1 MDNHGEQRPMN
12 VHNDRQK
19 IVVFTGAGISADSGL
34 TTFNDKN
41 GLWMDHRIE
50 DVATPQAWQRYP
62 EEILDFYNDLREKI
76 SFAAPNAAHLAIAEL
91 ESRYEV
97 IVITQ
102 NIDDLHERAGSTN
115 VLHLHGQITFAQSS
129 INENLIYKIDKKP
142 IHMGDLCEKGSQ
154 LRPYVVWYGEHVQ
167 NFSAALEHIKSAT
180 KILVVGT
187 SLTTQPAAG
196 LVSKARHH
204 AEKILIGF
212 FTERKP
218 YGYLFLRGKA
228 SSMVPYVV
236 NCWLKGQ
243 KVR

>member
-1 MDNHGEQRPMN
+1 MN
-12 VHNDRQK
+12 AHSDRHK
-19 IVVFTGAGISADSGL
+19 IVVFTGAGISAESGL

-50 DVATPQAWQRYP
+50 DVATPQAWQKSP
-62 EEILDFYNDLREKI
+62 EELLVFYNDLREKI
-76 SFAAPNAAHLAIAEL
+76 SFAAPNAAHRAIAEL

-115 VLHLHGQITFAQSS
+115 VLHLHGLITLAQSS
-129 INENLIYKIDKKP
+129 IDENLIYRIGTQP
-142 IHMGDLCEKGSQ
+142 IFMGDLCEKGSQ

-167 NFSAALEHIKSAT
+167 NFSAAREHFKSAT

-187 SLTTQPAAG
+187 SLTTQPAAS

-204 AEKILIGF
+204 AEKVLISLL
-212 FTERKP
+212 TERKP